1 MRHLHRV
8 YRNYYTS
15 RHRAAVGSVD
25 VPSARDKP
33 QHQRFAQ
40 RGADRYVTRGSKR
53 VGCGV
58 QSALVFLSSH
68 SFSLSL
74 LSLSLFLAL
83 FLALV
88 ASVIATITI
97 VLIFVVAIPL
107 VLITAWAPW
116 ICEGHK
122 TRYLWEEEEH
132 KLKREREETGM
143 TWAQQRR
150 LMAGLPASVAVPAG
164 LVNTDPTDGVDTSSP
179 IGRKSVVRRVSVTLS
194 PLVVAEQRRSL
205 AVSQAESIAAN
216 WKQFSQQ
223 DEKKQHHCYWA
234 NTVTHKTTW
243 SKPECLVE
251 AEKEEMV
258 FNAPTSTSLN
268 DPSSLIL
275 KTKQKNKKS
284 SASAVANP
292 VAALARGKAAPIAPP
307 PGRRRRQKEKKLPG
321 TIQLGHIAA
330 ASIRVSVEI
339 PLAPPSSS
347 STLATQAALFEQ
359 MVHAYGSLE
368 QERMVVEI
376 RADPQH
382 FLGDPRPLIQ
392 TIARHF
398 AAGTSPLPASGTLEN
413 CGSFA
418 AVHALPTSEV
428 VDGLIATVREEGGA
442 GEGEQRQERQRPR
455 VRGPSSIV

>member
-1 MRHLHRV
+1 MLSFF
-8 YRNYYTS
+8 S
-15 RHRAAVGSVD
+15 RL
-25 VPSARDKP
+25 
-33 QHQRFAQ
+33 
-40 RGADRYVTRGSKR
+40 T
-53 VGCGV
+53 
-58 QSALVFLSSH
+58 
-68 SFSLSL
+68 
-74 LSLSLFLAL
+74 LSLSL

-122 TRYLWEEEEH
+122 TRYLWEGDEH

-179 IGRKSVVRRVSVTLS
+179 IGRKSAVRRVSVTLS

-258 FNAPTSTSLN
+258 LKSPTSTSLN
-268 DPSSLIL
+268 DPSSSIL

-307 PGRRRRQKEKKLPG
+307 PGRRSRQKEKKLPG

-330 ASIRVSVEI
+330 ASVRVSVKI
-339 PLAPPSSS
+339 QGPSLAPPGPPSLHQTAAGPPSSS